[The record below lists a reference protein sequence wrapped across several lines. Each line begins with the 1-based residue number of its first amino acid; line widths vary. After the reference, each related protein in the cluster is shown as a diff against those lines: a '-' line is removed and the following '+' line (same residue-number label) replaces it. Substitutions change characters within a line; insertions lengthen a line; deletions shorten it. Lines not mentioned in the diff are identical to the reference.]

1 MYDCRRR
8 RRSHDLKGIPR
19 KKGLTKAERYIL
31 KINEGCGSRKFKDF
45 LLSKPMDAYMTS
57 ERMHVWLVGE

>member
-1 MYDCRRR
+1 M
-8 RRSHDLKGIPR
+8 HR

-45 LLSKPMDAYMTS
+45 LLSKPMDAYMTII
-57 ERMHVWLVGE
+57 GELKK

>member
-1 MYDCRRR
+1 MEFIFDNMYDYRRHR
-8 RRSHDLKGIPR
+8 TRAWMPR

-45 LLSKPMDAYMTS
+45 LLSKPMDAYMTII
-57 ERMHVWLVGE
+57 GELKK